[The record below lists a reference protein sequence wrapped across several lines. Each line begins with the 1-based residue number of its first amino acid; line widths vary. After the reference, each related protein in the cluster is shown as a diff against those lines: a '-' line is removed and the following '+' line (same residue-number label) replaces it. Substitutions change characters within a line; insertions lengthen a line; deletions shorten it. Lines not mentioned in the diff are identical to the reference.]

1 MKILVAGAGY
11 VGSALAHQAHAAGHH
26 VTVLRR
32 KPEPLGEGIEVV
44 SADLTDPSSLTGLPD
59 FDALVYTAAADDGT
73 EASYRRAYVEG
84 LKNAIAAQRGPC
96 RVIFTSSTAV
106 YGQDDGSVVDETSEV
121 TAKNNARFLLE
132 GEALVQEAGGVVLR
146 LAGIYGPGRD
156 RIVRMVKEGTARLG
170 SGAFGNRIHRD
181 DCAGALLHLVGL
193 PAPAPTYV
201 GVDQAP
207 VLLDEVYAWVADELG
222 LPRPREGEPD
232 ARAKGTGKKRCS
244 SALLLAS
251 GYQFRFPSF
260 REGYREAIA
269 LHR

>member
-1 MKILVAGAGY
+1 MKVLVAGAGY
-11 VGSALAHQAHAAGHH
+11 VGAAFARRAHAAGHE

-32 KPEPLGEGIEVV
+32 KPEPLGEGIAGVA
-44 SADLTDPSSLTGLPD
+44 ADLTDPSSLAGLPH
-59 FDALVYTAAADDGT
+59 FDALVYTAAADDGS
-73 EASYRRAYVEG
+73 EDAYRRAYVDG
-84 LKNAIAAQRGPC
+84 LKNVIARRNSA

-106 YGQDDGSVVDETSEV
+106 YAQDDGSVVDETSEV
-121 TAKNNARFLLE
+121 TARANARFLLE
-132 GEALVQEAGGVVLR
+132 GEALVREAGGVVLR

-181 DCAGALLHLVGL
+181 DCAGALLHLASSVD
-193 PAPAPTYV
+193 PAPIYV
-201 GVDQAP
+201 GVDEAP
-207 VLLDEVYAWVADELG
+207 VLLDDVYTWVAGELG
-222 LPRPREGEPD
+222 LPRPKEGEPD

-251 GYQFRFPSF
+251 GYRLLFPSF